1 MIDQQQVGRG
11 VPAEPFAGNR
21 TEPQVT
27 GRAERIVYPTDT
39 RLERLRFLANLLDSC
54 IVLPGGYR
62 IGIDPI
68 LGLIPVVGDLLGAGL
83 SLYLVR
89 EAAKLGI
96 PKWIVVRMLA
106 NVGIETLIGFVP
118 VLGDL
123 FDAAFKANIRNLR
136 LLELHYSPAKV
147 FK

>member
-1 MIDQQQVGRG
+1 MIDHTQLRGR
-11 VPAEPFAGNR
+11 ARESTANYAGA
-21 TEPQVT
+21 VT
-27 GRAERIVYPTDT
+27 GHAERIVYPTDP
-39 RLERLRFLANLLDSC
+39 RLQRLRFLANLLDSC
-54 IVLPGGYR
+54 IMLPGGYR

-83 SLYLVR
+83 SLYVVR